1 MRGVH
6 YTTCLPNPRFLP
18 ADLACAVSC
27 VAGPLRWAVDLKQA
41 AISIEGPKPPPTIE
55 PQVLAKAEARIA
67 EAAEQRAEWLR

>member
-1 MRGVH
+1 MRG
-6 YTTCLPNPRFLP
+6 
-18 ADLACAVSC
+18 C